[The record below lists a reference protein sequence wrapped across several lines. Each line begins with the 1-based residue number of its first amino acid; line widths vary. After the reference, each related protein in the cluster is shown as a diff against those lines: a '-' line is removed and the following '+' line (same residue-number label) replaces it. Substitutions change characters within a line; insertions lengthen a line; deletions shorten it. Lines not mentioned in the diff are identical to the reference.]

1 MAYLDNTGLNYFWG
15 KIKSALSS
23 KQNKIT
29 ASGMLKGDSTG
40 GITAAEAG
48 TDYAAP
54 SLGLTGAAVGQA
66 AVVMSVDAD
75 GKPTAWKPANFGN
88 ADVFI
93 IDCTADETDNESS
106 PITLTPSKTYDEVRN
121 AILEQKQCYAQYDG
135 IYYPL
140 AEIFINAAESNNITT
155 IDANA
160 FAYSMCENVIIPE
173 TVTLIG
179 DTAFSSA
186 NIGTMILPGS
196 VTRISS
202 FAFQGVR
209 GVNGVAPVIKL
220 NEGLAAIGQSA
231 FNSASIAGEIEIP
244 STVTEIGEYCFAY
257 TGITTVICKPTT
269 PPALGTGAFSSDTAG
284 FTIKVPAASV
294 AAYKAADG
302 WKDYANYIVAM

>member
-1 MAYLDNTGLNYFWG
+1 MSVQTEIDRIITAVGAAYDAVEAKGGTTPAAQTIEGIADAIG
-15 KIKSALSS
+15 GIKSAPTTPYMEAEYE
-23 KQNKIT
+23 QDPMT
-29 ASGMLKGDSTG
+29 AYESASYIKKAKLYNHTR
-40 GITAAEAG
+40 IAAYELAYQHLLQEL
-48 TDYAAP
+48 D
-54 SLGLTGAAVGQA
+54 
-66 AVVMSVDAD
+66 MSD
-75 GKPTAWKPANFGN
+75 P
-88 ADVFI
+88 
-93 IDCTADETDNESS
+93 
-106 PITLTPSKTYDEVRN
+106 
-121 AILEQKQCYAQYDG
+121 
-135 IYYPL
+135 
-140 AEIFINAAESNNITT
+140 SNNITT

-179 DTAFSSA
+179 TNAFPSA

-202 FAFQGVR
+202 FAFQGVS

-220 NEGLAAIGQSA
+220 NEGLAVIDQSA
-231 FNSASIAGEIEIP
+231 FSSASIAGEIEIP

-269 PPALGTGAFSSDTAG
+269 PPALGTGAFASDTAG

-302 WKDYANYIVAM
+302 WKDYASYIVAM